1 MTNIDHIHCLILIIT
16 ICLVKMQ
23 NPSLLPSD
31 VDFSKKNMSKKPI
44 SPQGDIKMT
53 DSESTPILIE
63 FSPRPGVE
71 AVAIFNTNP
80 EEMRRKSEEALN
92 NAMKNI
98 EEMAN
103 RVSAL
108 QKKIPAEFSQVEVEF
123 GIKFDWKIGALL
135 AEAGTEASI
144 NVRLTLNRPKT

>member
-1 MTNIDHIHCLILIIT
+1 M
-16 ICLVKMQ
+16 
-23 NPSLLPSD
+23 LLSD
-31 VDFSKKNMSKKPI
+31 VDFSKKNMCKKHI
-44 SPQGDIKMT
+44 DAQGDLKMT

-80 EEMRRKSEEALN
+80 EEIRRKSEEALN
-92 NAMKNI
+92 AAMKNI

-144 NVRLTLNRPKT
+144 NVTLTWSRPQTSQSK

>member
-1 MTNIDHIHCLILIIT
+1 
-16 ICLVKMQ
+16 
-23 NPSLLPSD
+23 
-31 VDFSKKNMSKKPI
+31 
-44 SPQGDIKMT
+44 MT

-80 EEMRRKSEEALN
+80 EEIRRKSEEALN
-92 NAMKNI
+92 SAMKNI

-144 NVRLTLNRPKT
+144 NVTLTLSHPQTTQPK

>member
-1 MTNIDHIHCLILIIT
+1 LISAKRICARKLIN
-16 ICLVKMQ
+16 L
-23 NPSLLPSD
+23 
-31 VDFSKKNMSKKPI
+31 
-44 SPQGDIKMT
+44 QGDPKMS

-80 EEMRRKSEEALN
+80 EEIRRKSEEALN

-108 QKKIPAEFSQVEVEF
+108 QKKIPAEFSEVEVEF
-123 GIKFDWKIGALL
+123 GIKFDWKVGALL

-144 NVRLTLNRPKT
+144 NVTLTWSRPQN